1 MGMVAY
7 RYLMLAALCVA
18 FFASNGLG
26 QAAQLSL
33 GKNIGLSLSQQAA
46 SNNADFPL
54 SLNAPFIFGLSS
66 GEDSP
71 GQKQSLV
78 VDLSASYIYVPSS
91 ATSGFGITCDDSS
104 KCSVTGQVGPQNAY
118 QGVDANGAPATTLL
132 RFSSGKLK
140 ESSYP
145 APLQFIF
152 STFLA
157 PWTNQ
162 FGNNG
167 LFGFGPTSQLWNF
180 VSQTYSPTKDQNYYD
195 FSFYLVAR
203 DPSKLADPS
212 SVKFDGSQV
221 TVNGR
226 YTSKEQVI
234 SSQANTALGAWYFPG
249 ATVQPWTKFGNPN
262 IPNGICIDSGVH
274 ALILLSDVEAAN
286 LRLQISQ
293 QLCGQDDGCNSDNSK
308 ISGVSPIVFNFPGA
322 NGDVLQVSVPPS
334 GFITMVNNKAVI
346 AVTTLDKSNFCK
358 NSPVSVGRLLLAF
371 TEITVRMQVDSN
383 KNKTFYLGASKVK
396 LSSKWFYFWLFFAL
410 AMLLVFIFT
419 AIFVVRNYTPN
430 RKYFENNAD
439 AGIPEEPRT
448 LSD

>member
-1 MGMVAY
+1 MGKVFCRSLWMVAI
-7 RYLMLAALCVA
+7 CVA
-18 FFASNGLG
+18 LVANNVLG
-26 QAAQLSL
+26 QAATLSL

-46 SNNADFPL
+46 TNNADYPL

-71 GQKQSLV
+71 GQKQSMV
-78 VDLSASYIYVPSS
+78 VDISAPYIYVPSN
-91 ATSGFGITCDDSS
+91 AASGFGISCDDSS
-104 KCSVTGQVGPQNAY
+104 KCSVTGQVGPQDAY
-118 QGVDANGAPATTLL
+118 QGLSANGAPATTLL

-140 ESSYP
+140 ESTYP

-180 VSQTYSPTKDQNYYD
+180 VSQTYSPTKGQDYYD
-195 FSFYLVAR
+195 ISFYLVAR

-234 SSQANTALGAWYFPG
+234 SSKANTGLGAWYFPG
-249 ATVQPWTKFGNPN
+249 ATVQPWTKFSNPSL
-262 IPNGICIDSGVH
+262 PNGICIDSGVH
-274 ALILLSDVEAAN
+274 ALILLSQVDADN

-293 QLCGQDDGCNSDNSK
+293 QLCGQDTGCTSDNSK
-308 ISGVSPIVFNFPGA
+308 ISGVSPIVFSFPDASGK
-322 NGDVLQVSVPPS
+322 LLEVSVPAT

-346 AVTTLDKSNFCK
+346 AVSTLDRSNFCK
-358 NSPVSVGRLLLAF
+358 TSPVSAGRLLLAF
-371 TEITVRMQVDSN
+371 TEITVRMQVDSSNN
-383 KNKTFYLGASKVK
+383 KSFYLGASKVK
-396 LSSKWFYFWLFFAL
+396 LSSNWFYFWLFFAL
-410 AMLLVFIFT
+410 VMLLVFIFT
-419 AIFVVRNYTPN
+419 AIFVVRNYSPN
-430 RKYFENNAD
+430 RKYFENNGE
-439 AGIPEEPRT
+439 AGTQEEPRT